1 MGDMGYVSDTDS
13 DPDYDYDSSF
23 ISDVESDAESLA
35 LELDELWERLDDF
48 YWLWREF
55 VSGLDDYFDHDLVI
69 WPVEES
75 WDTEYDIFE

>member
-13 DPDYDYDSSF
+13 DYDYDSSF
-23 ISDVESDAESLA
+23 ISDEESDDEHWA
-35 LELDELWERLDDF
+35 LELDDYWDSLDDF

-55 VSGLDDYFDHDLVI
+55 VGGLDDYFDHDLII

-75 WDTEYDIFE
+75 WDAEYDI